1 MQLPL
6 NNSVLITDNLDSL
19 LASVKQSVSVHNL
32 RIFGEVNKQFT
43 IDISRKVILESTV
56 TSYDTKYIILLG
68 ISFNI
73 PAQNSLLKL
82 LEESPKNTII
92 LILVSDKQQLLSTV
106 ISRLHIHYVKYNK
119 YNLNMPTDTIDYLNM
134 SDSKV
139 TNLLLKHKRLKRE
152 DVAKIISDTIKID
165 GLTNRQSFTI
175 AELDRLT
182 NMLKLL
188 NLNSNALNVFT
199 AFLLILNTKYNSKN
213 INNN

>member
-19 LASVKQSVSVHNL
+19 LSSIKQSVSVHNL

-43 IDISRKVILESTV
+43 IDMSRKVILESTV

-73 PAQNSLLKL
+73 PAQNALLKL
-82 LEESPKNTII
+82 LEESPRNTIV
-92 LILVSDKQQLLSTV
+92 LVLVSNKQQLLSTV
-106 ISRLHIHYVKYNK
+106 ISRLHIQYIKYNK
-119 YNLNMPTDTIDYLNM
+119 YNLNIPTDTIDYLNM

-165 GLTNRQSFTI
+165 GLTNRQSFTTT
-175 AELDRLT
+175 ELDRLT

-199 AFLLILNTKYNSKN
+199 AFLLILNTKYNSNN